1 MPRRRHP
8 QTRDRLRWL
17 LVRLGLLGLTI
28 SFIGLLVLLAAAL
41 ALVLTLDGDG
51 SAGFLELWRDEAMA
65 LLGLDVSGPA
75 ANQGGE
81 LREAVKIAEG
91 LVALIL
97 PALYVGAVVFKL
109 FVHPRVFVFRPKIS
123 VESSPET
130 FKGELADDGHV
141 LAFRVYNASK
151 MRALD
156 IRFLVVHQ
164 HWIGEGPKSIV
175 RNIPVDVANPS
186 WPMADCH
193 VPYTFFVP
201 LELGDVTAGEGGLRL
216 VKIHGREIGSRDRLV
231 VHVSGSMPD
240 VAETFVERRAFDL
253 PESLTDNAW
262 GRIHLRYG
270 TRSKAWEGWEGFD
283 G

>member
-1 MPRRRHP
+1 MTGRRHP

-17 LVRLGLLGLTI
+17 LVRLGLFGLTV
-28 SFIGLLVLLAAAL
+28 SFIGLLALLAAVL
-41 ALVLTLDGDG
+41 ALVLSLDGDG
-51 SAGFLELWRDEAMA
+51 TSGFFALWRDEAMA
-65 LLGLDVSGPA
+65 LLGLNVDGPA
-75 ANQGGE
+75 ANQGSAV
-81 LREAVKIAEG
+81 RETVEVAQG

-109 FVHPRVFVFRPKIS
+109 FVHPRVFVFRSKVG
-123 VESSPET
+123 VEPNPAT
-130 FKGELADDGHV
+130 FSEELGADGHV
-141 LAFRVYNASK
+141 LAFRVYNASR

-156 IRFLVVHQ
+156 VRFMVVHQ
-164 HWIGEGPKSIV
+164 HWFGEGPKSVV
-175 RNIPVDVANPS
+175 RNIPVDVANPN

-201 LELGDVTAGEGGLRL
+201 LKHGDVVEGGNGLRL
-216 VKIHGREIGSRDRLV
+216 VRIHGREIGSRDRLV

-253 PESLTDNAW
+253 PEALTDRAW

-270 TRSKAWEGWEGFD
+270 TSSKSWEGWENFD

>member
-1 MPRRRHP
+1 MRSRRHP
-8 QTRDRLRWL
+8 QTRDRFRWL
-17 LVRLGLLGLTI
+17 LVHLGLLGLTGA
-28 SFIGLLVLLAAAL
+28 FVALLALLAAVL
-41 ALVLTLDGDG
+41 ALVLALDGSG
-51 SAGFLELWRDEAMA
+51 SAGFPALWRDESMA
-65 LLGLDVSGPA
+65 LLGLGISGPA
-75 ANQGGE
+75 ANEGSG
-81 LREAVKIAEG
+81 LREAVVMAQG
-91 LVALIL
+91 LIALIL

-123 VESSPET
+123 VEPSPKT
-130 FKGELADDGHV
+130 FSGELADDCHV

-156 IRFLVVHQ
+156 VRFLVVHQ
-164 HWIGEGPKSIV
+164 HWFGEGEKSVV
-175 RNIPVDVANPS
+175 RNIPVDVANPN

-201 LELGDVTAGEGGLRL
+201 LQPDDVVPDGDGSRL
-216 VKIHGREIGSRDRLV
+216 VRIHGREVGSRDRLV

-253 PESLTDNAW
+253 PESLTDRTW
-262 GRIHLRYG
+262 GRIHLHYG
-270 TRSKAWEGWEGFD
+270 TDSKSWGGWEGFD

>member
-1 MPRRRHP
+1 MPRKRHP

-17 LVRLGLLGLTI
+17 LVRLGLPGLTLA
-28 SFIGLLVLLAAAL
+28 FVGLLALLAAVL
-41 ALVLTLDGDG
+41 ALLLAIDGDG
-51 SAGFLELWRDEAMA
+51 PGGVLTLWRDEAMA
-65 LLGLDVSGPA
+65 LIGLDVSGPA
-75 ANQGGE
+75 ANEGSAV
-81 LREAVKIAEG
+81 REAIEIAQG
-91 LVALIL
+91 LIALIL

-109 FVHPRVFVFRPKIS
+109 FVHPRVFVFRSKIS
-123 VESSPET
+123 VEPSPET
-130 FKGELADDGHV
+130 FSGELADDCHV
-141 LAFRVYNASK
+141 LSFRVYNASR

-156 IRFLVVHQ
+156 VRFLVVHQ
-164 HWIGEGPKSIV
+164 HWIGEGERSIV
-175 RNIPVDVANPS
+175 RNIPVDVANPN

-201 LELGDVTAGEGGLRL
+201 LEPGDVAEDGGGLRL
-216 VKIHGREIGSRDRLV
+216 LKIHGREIGSRDRLV

-253 PESLTDNAW
+253 PEALTDRVW

-270 TRSKAWEGWEGFD
+270 TDSKTWRGWESFD

>member
-1 MPRRRHP
+1 M
-8 QTRDRLRWL
+8 
-17 LVRLGLLGLTI
+17 LVRLGLFGLTV
-28 SFIGLLVLLAAAL
+28 SFVGLLALLAAGL
-41 ALVLTLDGDG
+41 ALVLWLDGDG
-51 SAGFLELWRDEAMA
+51 SIGFLALWRDEAMA
-65 LLGLDVSGPA
+65 LLGLDIGGPA
-75 ANQGGE
+75 ANQGSAV
-81 LREAVKIAEG
+81 REVVEVAQG

-109 FVHPRVFVFRPKIS
+109 FVHPRVFVFRSKIS
-123 VESSPET
+123 VEPTPAT
-130 FKGELADDGHV
+130 FSGELAADGHV

-156 IRFLVVHQ
+156 TRFTVVHQ
-164 HWIGEGPKSIV
+164 HWFGEGEKSIV
-175 RNIPVDVANPS
+175 RNIPVDVANPN

-201 LELGDVTAGEGGLRL
+201 LKHGDAVEDGDGLRL
-216 VKIHGREIGSRDRLV
+216 VRVHGREIGSRDRLV

-253 PESLTDNAW
+253 PEALTNRPW

-270 TRSKAWEGWEGFD
+270 TSSKTWDGWEDFG